1 MMDFVLE
8 AWVSSIIEGKKLQ
21 WMMGKGE
28 PWQPGEKLKLLFAG
42 YNGTRNTGSDVRV
55 EEMLR
60 QIRRIL
66 GPENVDLSMM
76 TFNFDRSR
84 GYFEGTSQVR
94 LPDIFPP
101 FLASEVPKH
110 HGVVACEGSMF
121 KSKFA
126 NALATMMI
134 GSLGIAAAENKLS
147 IGYGAEAGHM
157 DPLVAKM
164 CGRYCRNS
172 LVITRNDESRKILRE
187 LGVPT
192 ELGTDTAWT
201 FEPLGAEYGQKA
213 LHDVGWDGKTPVLV
227 VCPINPFEWPVKA
240 SVAKAALHSLAGAYK
255 DSHYRGPYF
264 HNAGPEANR
273 ANEHYLSSIAKAVA
287 AFRQKRSVFVIM
299 AATER
304 MDARACGR
312 ISEKLGGVPVLTS
325 DDYNM
330 YQMVSILRACRM
342 MVSSRYHGIV
352 TSMPALV
359 ASAGITMDERI
370 RNLMNERG
378 HQELLM
384 NVDDPDLEA
393 RTLAAIEILDR
404 DGERIADGIARSVVR
419 NLKLMARM
427 GVYFEEEV
435 QRRYPE
441 FPNAAR
447 RMELGGLP
455 AADERGVEGIGGGV
469 RVGLVFELGI
479 PDRPDSHVI
488 PGTDS
493 CQPGEERGQR
503 CSSGTSR
510 RAGGPADRAAVA
522 GSGAGGAGL
531 SAATAA
537 EKGRPLRVAGA

>member
-213 LHDVGWDGKTPVLV
+213 LHDVGWDGKMPVLV

-441 FPNAAR
+441 FPTRCGEWSWEDYLPPMSEGLKELAAAY
-447 RMELGGLP
+447 G
-455 AADERGVEGIGGGV
+455 
-469 RVGLVFELGI
+469 
-479 PDRPDSHVI
+479 
-488 PGTDS
+488 
-493 CQPGEERGQR
+493 
-503 CSSGTSR
+503 
-510 RAGGPADRAAVA
+510 
-522 GSGAGGAGL
+522 
-531 SAATAA
+531 
-537 EKGRPLRVAGA
+537 

>member
-94 LPDIFPP
+94 LPEIFPP
-101 FLASEVPKH
+101 FLANEVPKH

-147 IGYGAEAGHM
+147 VGYGAEAGQM
-157 DPLVAKM
+157 DPLLAKM
-164 CGRYCRNS
+164 CARFCKNS
-172 LVITRNDESRKILRE
+172 LVITRNEESRKILRE

-213 LHDVGWDGKTPVLV
+213 LRDVGWDGKTPVLV

-240 SVAKAALHSLAGAYK
+240 SVAKAALHSLTGAYK
-255 DSHYRGPYF
+255 ESHYRGPYF
-264 HNAGPEANR
+264 HNAGPAADR
-273 ANEHYLSSIAKAVA
+273 AYEHYLSSIANAVA
-287 AFRQKRSVFVIM
+287 AFRQKKNVFVIM

-304 MDARACGR
+304 MDARPCRR
-312 ISEKLGGVPVLTS
+312 ISEKLGGVPILTS

-330 YQMVSILRACRM
+330 YQLVSILRACRL

-384 NVDDPDLEA
+384 TVDDPDLEA

-404 DGERIADGIARSVVR
+404 DGERIADGIARTTVR

-441 FPNAAR
+441 FPTRRGEWSWEDYLPPMGEGLKQLVAAY
-447 RMELGGLP
+447 G
-455 AADERGVEGIGGGV
+455 
-469 RVGLVFELGI
+469 
-479 PDRPDSHVI
+479 
-488 PGTDS
+488 
-493 CQPGEERGQR
+493 
-503 CSSGTSR
+503 
-510 RAGGPADRAAVA
+510 
-522 GSGAGGAGL
+522 
-531 SAATAA
+531 
-537 EKGRPLRVAGA
+537 

>member
-8 AWVSSIIEGKKLQ
+8 AWVSSIIEGKKIQ

-66 GPENVDLSMM
+66 GPENVDFSMM

-94 LPDIFPP
+94 LPDVFPP
-101 FLASEVPKH
+101 FLANEVPKH
-110 HGVVACEGSMF
+110 HGVVACEGSAF

-147 IGYGAEAGHM
+147 VGYGSEAGQM
-157 DPLVAKM
+157 DPVVAKM
-164 CGRYCRNS
+164 CGRYCKNS

-213 LHDVGWDGKTPVLV
+213 LRDLGWDGKTPVLV

-240 SVAKAALHSLAGAYK
+240 SVAKAALHSLTGAYK
-255 DSHYRGPYF
+255 ESHYRGPYF
-264 HNAGPEANR
+264 HNAGPEADR
-273 ANEHYLSSIAKAVA
+273 AYEHYLNSIANAVA
-287 AFRQKRSVFVIM
+287 AFREKKMKNVFVIM

-304 MDARACGR
+304 MDARPCRR
-312 ISEKLGGVPVLTS
+312 ISEKLGEVPIISS

-330 YQMVSILRACRM
+330 YELVSILRACRM

-393 RTLAAIEILDR
+393 RTLAALEILDR
-404 DGERIADGIARSVVR
+404 DGERIADGIARTVVR

-441 FPNAAR
+441 FPTRRGEWSWEDYLPPMSEGLRQLVAAY
-447 RMELGGLP
+447 G
-455 AADERGVEGIGGGV
+455 
-469 RVGLVFELGI
+469 
-479 PDRPDSHVI
+479 
-488 PGTDS
+488 
-493 CQPGEERGQR
+493 
-503 CSSGTSR
+503 
-510 RAGGPADRAAVA
+510 
-522 GSGAGGAGL
+522 
-531 SAATAA
+531 
-537 EKGRPLRVAGA
+537 

>member
-8 AWVSSIIEGKKLQ
+8 AWVSSIIEGKKIQ

-28 PWQPGEKLKLLFAG
+28 PWQPSEKLKLLFAG

-101 FLASEVPKH
+101 FLANEVPKH

-147 IGYGAEAGHM
+147 IGYGAEAGQM

-164 CGRYCRNS
+164 CARYCRNS
-172 LVITRNDESRKILRE
+172 LVITRNNESRKILRE

-213 LHDVGWDGKTPVLV
+213 LREVGWDGKTPVLV

-240 SVAKAALHSLAGAYK
+240 SVAKAALHSLTGAYK
-255 DSHYRGPYF
+255 ESHYRGPYF
-264 HNAGPEANR
+264 HHAGPEADR
-273 ANEHYLSSIAKAVA
+273 AYEHYLSSIANAVA
-287 AFRQKRSVFVIM
+287 AFRRKKNVFVIM

-304 MDARACGR
+304 MDARSCRR

-330 YQMVSILRACRM
+330 YQLVSILRACRM

-384 NVDDPDLEA
+384 NVDDSDLEA
-393 RTLAAIEILDR
+393 RILAALEILDR
-404 DGERIADGIARSVVR
+404 DGERIADGIARTVVR

-441 FPNAAR
+441 FPTR
-447 RMELGGLP
+447 RGEWSWEDYLPPISDGLKQL
-455 AADERGVEGIGGGV
+455 VEAYG
-469 RVGLVFELGI
+469 
-479 PDRPDSHVI
+479 
-488 PGTDS
+488 
-493 CQPGEERGQR
+493 
-503 CSSGTSR
+503 
-510 RAGGPADRAAVA
+510 
-522 GSGAGGAGL
+522 
-531 SAATAA
+531 
-537 EKGRPLRVAGA
+537 

>member
-8 AWVSSIIEGKKLQ
+8 AWVSSIIEGKKIQ

-28 PWQPGEKLKLLFAG
+28 PWQPGERLKLLFAG

-66 GPENVDLSMM
+66 GSENVALSMM

-101 FLASEVPKH
+101 FLANEVPKH

-147 IGYGAEAGHM
+147 VGYGAEAGHM

-164 CGRYCRNS
+164 CARYCKNS
-172 LVITRNDESRKILRE
+172 LVITRNNESRKILRE

-213 LHDVGWDGKTPVLV
+213 LRDVGWNGKTPVLV

-240 SVAKAALHSLAGAYK
+240 SVAKAALHSLTGAYK
-255 DSHYRGPYF
+255 ESHYRGPYF
-264 HNAGPEANR
+264 HNAGPDADR
-273 ANEHYLSSIAKAVA
+273 AYEHYLSSIAKAVA
-287 AFRQKRSVFVIM
+287 AFRQKQNVFVIM

-304 MDARACGR
+304 MDARACRR

-330 YQMVSILRACRM
+330 YQLVSILRACRM

-359 ASAGITMDERI
+359 PSAGITMDERI
-370 RNLMNERG
+370 RNLMNDRG
-378 HQELLM
+378 HPELLM
-384 NVDDPDLEA
+384 NVDDHDLEE
-393 RTLAAIEILDR
+393 RTLSALEILHR
-404 DGERIADGIARSVVR
+404 DGERIADGIARTVVR

-441 FPNAAR
+441 FPTR
-447 RMELGGLP
+447 RGEWSWEDYLPPMSEGL
-455 AADERGVEGIGGGV
+455 R
-469 RVGLVFELGI
+469 GLV
-479 PDRPDSHVI
+479 
-488 PGTDS
+488 
-493 CQPGEERGQR
+493 
-503 CSSGTSR
+503 
-510 RAGGPADRAAVA
+510 AAY
-522 GSGAGGAGL
+522 G
-531 SAATAA
+531 
-537 EKGRPLRVAGA
+537 

>member
-8 AWVSSIIEGKKLQ
+8 AWMSSIIEGKKIQ
-21 WMMGKGE
+21 WMMGKRE

-101 FLASEVPKH
+101 FLANEVPKH

-147 IGYGAEAGHM
+147 VGYGAEAGQM

-164 CGRYCRNS
+164 CGRYCKNS
-172 LVITRNDESRKILRE
+172 LVITRNNESRQILRE

-201 FEPLGAEYGQKA
+201 FEPLGAEYGHKA
-213 LHDVGWDGKTPVLV
+213 LRDAGWDGSTPVLV

-240 SVAKAALHSLAGAYK
+240 SVAKAALHSLTGAYK
-255 DSHYRGPYF
+255 ESHYRGPYF
-264 HNAGPEANR
+264 HNAGPEADR
-273 ANEHYLSSIAKAVA
+273 AYEHYLSAIANAVA
-287 AFRQKRSVFVIM
+287 AFRQKKNVFVIM

-304 MDARACGR
+304 MDARPARR
-312 ISEKLGGVPVLTS
+312 ISEKMGGVPVVTS

-330 YQMVSILRACRM
+330 YQLVSILRACRM

-393 RTLAAIEILDR
+393 RTLAALEILDR
-404 DGERIADGIARSVVR
+404 DGERIADGIARTVVR

-441 FPNAAR
+441 FPTR
-447 RMELGGLP
+447 RGEWGWEDYLPPMSEGLK
-455 AADERGVEGIGGGV
+455 
-469 RVGLVFELGI
+469 GLV
-479 PDRPDSHVI
+479 
-488 PGTDS
+488 
-493 CQPGEERGQR
+493 
-503 CSSGTSR
+503 
-510 RAGGPADRAAVA
+510 AAY
-522 GSGAGGAGL
+522 G
-531 SAATAA
+531 
-537 EKGRPLRVAGA
+537 